1 MPVCPPDLLNHYRT
15 GRLIPFLGAG
25 VSASVSWTADGR
37 TKHPPTWRE
46 LVDYAAE
53 ALGFDDPDL
62 LRVRGND
69 LQILEYYVLINGGR
83 DGLGDWLVETVKAP
97 DEALAESVI
106 HQSLAGCTKA
116 PIMYTTNYDPLI
128 ERALE
133 MHGRPSVALARER
146 DFPKALE
153 AAIVE
158 PTTCQVVKFHGDLS
172 ARETMVLTESDY
184 EKRLKLEDEMD
195 LRLRSDLLGRAVL
208 FLGYSFSDAN
218 VSYIFEL
225 INEAFR
231 ELPESEYGRR
241 AFITV
246 ADPSQFE
253 RRLFKRR
260 GIDVIP
266 IDSARQA
273 DEIAELLRILQHD
286 G

>member
-1 MPVCPPDLLNHYRT
+1 M
-15 GRLIPFLGAG
+15 G
-25 VSASVSWTADGR
+25 WTVDGR

-46 LVDYAAE
+46 LVNHAAE
-53 ALGFDDPDL
+53 ELGFSDPDL

-69 LQILEYYVLINGGR
+69 LQILEYYALVKGGR
-83 DGLGDWLVETVKAP
+83 DALGDWLVDAVKVP
-97 DEALAESVI
+97 DEALADSVI
-106 HQSLAGCTKA
+106 HRALADCAKA
-116 PIMYTTNYDPLI
+116 PLIYTTNYDPLI

-133 MHGRPSVALARER
+133 LHGRPTVMLARER
-146 DFPKALE
+146 DFPAALE
-153 AAIVE
+153 AALAGPE
-158 PTTCQVVKFHGDLS
+158 TCQVVKFHGDLS

-231 ELPESEYGRR
+231 ELPESDYGRR

-273 DEIAELLRILQHD
+273 DEIAELLRFLQHD

>member
-1 MPVCPPDLLNHYRT
+1 MPECPPDLLNHYRT

-25 VSASVSWTADGR
+25 VSASVSWTADGCE
-37 TKHPPTWRE
+37 KHPPTWNE
-46 LVDYAAE
+46 LVNHAAE
-53 ALGFDDPDL
+53 ALGFSDPDL

-69 LQILEYYVLINGGR
+69 LQILEYYDLVKGGR
-83 DGLGDWLVETVKAP
+83 DELGDWLVEAVRAP
-97 DEALAESVI
+97 DEALTESVI
-106 HQSLAGCTKA
+106 HQALAGCTKV
-116 PIMYTTNYDPLI
+116 PLIYTTNYDPLI

-133 MHGRPSVALARER
+133 LHGRPAVMLARER
-146 DFPKALE
+146 DFPRALE
-153 AAIVE
+153 AAIEE
-158 PTTCQVVKFHGDLS
+158 PNTCQVIKFHGDLS
-172 ARETMVLTESDY
+172 ARETMVLTEGDY

-225 INEAFR
+225 VKEAFQ
-231 ELPESEYGRR
+231 ELPESDYGRR

-260 GIDVIP
+260 GIDVIS